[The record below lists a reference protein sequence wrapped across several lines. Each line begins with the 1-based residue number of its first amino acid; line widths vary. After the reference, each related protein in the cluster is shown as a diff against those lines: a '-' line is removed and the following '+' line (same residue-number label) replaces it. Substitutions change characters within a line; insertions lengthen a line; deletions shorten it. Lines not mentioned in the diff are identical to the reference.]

1 MLHKR
6 NWRGMH
12 NGLES
17 ALTGASEHHNVA
29 NAALGVKAE
38 RGLWGTTQ
46 ASLQSIAVCSDERK

>member
-12 NGLES
+12 NGVGS
-17 ALTGASEHHNVA
+17 ALTGASEHRNVA

-38 RGLWGTTQ
+38 RGP
-46 ASLQSIAVCSDERK
+46 

>member
-1 MLHKR
+1 
-6 NWRGMH
+6 MH

-38 RGLWGTTQ
+38 RGLWGTTR